1 MVKNMDF
8 NKLNELVET
17 SFDESKVGNS
27 LESLIDELDGKN
39 FSIFTLDRLEDDE
52 LTGEFYGSKPYGML
66 VKEEKDGVMHEKKIF
81 RVECLVVN
89 SSDEEYLRFH
99 LNLKSLDAVQEN
111 VSSKSP
117 LAKTIRS
124 LFKCLGLKWSES
136 HNNLDKL
143 YLQEIFDTV
152 EGAVFT
158 VTGKQAGV
166 YQGRPYYYC
175 EFLSH
180 HVDDGSVED
189 FVEQM

>member
-1 MVKNMDF
+1 MNKFDKLTDF
-8 NKLNELVET
+8 VES

-27 LESLIDELDGKN
+27 LESLIEELDGKN

-52 LTGEFYGSKPYGML
+52 LTGEFYGSKPYSML

-81 RVECLVVN
+81 RAECIIVN
-89 SSDEEYLRFH
+89 TSDEEYLRFH
-99 LNLKSLDAVQEN
+99 LNLKSVDAVQKD

-124 LFKCLGLKWSES
+124 LFKYLDLKWSES

-143 YLQEIFDTV
+143 YLQEIFDTI
-152 EGAVFT
+152 EGSVFT

-166 YQGRPYYYC
+166 YNGSPYYFC
-175 EFLSH
+175 EFLACE
-180 HVDDGSVED
+180 VEEDSV
-189 FVEQM
+189 VEQMV